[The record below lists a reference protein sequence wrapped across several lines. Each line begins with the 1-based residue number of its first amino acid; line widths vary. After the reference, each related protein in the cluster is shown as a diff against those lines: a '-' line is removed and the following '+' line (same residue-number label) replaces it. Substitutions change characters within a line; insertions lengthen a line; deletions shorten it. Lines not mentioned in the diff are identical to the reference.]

1 MGETSGKTRP
11 FHAKVHKE
19 ADGIVN
25 YFIWGYLFI
34 GWALSPVHSTYIP
47 VLIMSLINMAL
58 YYSSKAF
65 GKGKFWPRVVVGI
78 LLWNFNVQFILQL
91 HGAFEM
97 HFFYFI
103 TITAL
108 LFYESKKVIIPMV
121 VYAIVSFV
129 LLFNFSSNGM
139 YVVLDQ
145 IENLTTR
152 NVILHLLL
160 VSVYGV
166 LACFWA
172 NAQRRQTEQSAL
184 DHLKMDEQ
192 LKLMENNIDFARNI
206 SQGNLEA
213 EYKAF
218 DDDKLGNA
226 LIDMRQSLL
235 DASEREAKERFINIG
250 LASIGEILRN
260 NADNLDNLCDQVI
273 GKLVGYMKANQG
285 GIFIVTEDSDKNIYL
300 DLKACRAYD
309 RKKFIQKRLQL
320 GQGLVGQAAIEK
332 RTIYMTE
339 IPDGYI
345 NITSG
350 LGLANPNSLLI
361 VPLKSNERIMG
372 VLEMASFEIFNETD
386 LEFLEKVGESIAA
399 TIINANTNQQTQV
412 LLEQSK
418 QMTEEMQA
426 QEEEMRQNMEEM
438 QATQEEMARGQKEL
452 AQKETNLN
460 ALINNTSDSII
471 TIDRNYNILV
481 MNNVVKQRYKGTQ
494 YEGMAEGSNALDML
508 GDVRDEW
515 KAKYD
520 KAMNGEALNFTLKS
534 SVHRENTWREYFIN
548 PIKDKNSSI
557 VGVSVFSRDIT
568 RRKQLE
574 VEMDQREYV
583 LNGMINNTS
592 DTYFAIDTDYKIM
605 VVNDVLRN
613 RFKESSVDLKPG
625 MNILDLL
632 PSEIYGKWKDRYD
645 RCLDGEKISLE
656 EERPVK
662 DKILYTELRCEPII
676 DNDSKIIGAS
686 VTSKDI
692 TELKEMREKVAELT
706 NDINGS

>member
-1 MGETSGKTRP
+1 MSEVSSKTKP
-11 FHAKVHKE
+11 FHAKVHRE

-25 YFIWGYLFI
+25 YFIWGYFII
-34 GWALSPVHSTYIP
+34 GWALSPVHGTYMLA
-47 VLIMSLINMAL
+47 LITSLINVAL
-58 YYSSKAF
+58 FYGSKAL
-65 GKGKFWPRVVVGI
+65 GKEKFWPRIMVGL
-78 LLWNFNVQFILQL
+78 LLWNFNMQFILQL
-91 HGAFEM
+91 HGAVEI

-108 LFYESKKVIIPMV
+108 LFYESKKVIIPTV
-121 VYAIVSFV
+121 VYALVSFA
-129 LLFNFSSNGM
+129 LLFYFSSNGM

-152 NVILHLLL
+152 NILIHLLL
-160 VSVYGV
+160 VSLYGV

-184 DHLKMDEQ
+184 DHLKIDEQ

-213 EYKAF
+213 KYEAF
-218 DDDKLGNA
+218 DGDKLGNA

-273 GKLVGYMKANQG
+273 SELVGYMKANQG
-285 GIFIVTEDSDKNIYL
+285 GIFIVTEDSDQNIYL
-300 DLKACRAYD
+300 DLKACRAYE
-309 RKKFIQKRLQL
+309 RKKFIQKRLEL
-320 GQGLVGQAAIEK
+320 GQSLVGQAAIEK
-332 RTIYMTE
+332 RTIYMTD
-339 IPDGYI
+339 IPDDYI

-350 LGLANPNSLLI
+350 LGLANPSSLLI
-361 VPLKSNERIMG
+361 VPLKSNEKIMG
-372 VLEMASFEIFNETD
+372 VIEMASFEIFNETD

-399 TIINANTNQQTQV
+399 TIINANTNQQTHV

-418 QMTEEMQA
+418 QMTEQMQA

-438 QATQEEMARGQKEL
+438 QATQEEMARAQKEL
-452 AQKETNLN
+452 AEKETNLN

-471 TIDRNYNILV
+471 TIDRDYNILV
-481 MNNVVKQRYKGTQ
+481 MNDVVKGRYKGTQ

-508 GDVRDEW
+508 GNVRDEW

-520 KAMNGEALNFTLKS
+520 KAMNGEALNFTLES
-534 SVHRENTWREYFIN
+534 SVHGENTWREYFIN
-548 PIKDKNSSI
+548 PVKDKNSSI

-568 RRKQLE
+568 ERKQLE
-574 VEMDQREYV
+574 IEMDQREYV

-613 RFKESSVDLKPG
+613 RFKESNIDLQPG

-632 PSEIYGKWKDRYD
+632 PSEIYEKWKGRYD
-645 RCLDGEKISLE
+645 RCLSGEKISLE

-662 DKILYTELRCEPII
+662 DKVLYTEIRCEPIVD
-676 DNDSKIIGAS
+676 DNNKIIGAS

-692 TELKEMREKVAELT
+692 TELKEMKEKVAELT
-706 NDINGS
+706 E